1 MIKFTGRSH
10 TSIFTPT
17 FAASFLFFSTLATQ
31 AQIKQP
37 LAPLPTQSLPAAGQ
51 QQAAAQNN
59 YIDDVNSLSATGG
72 VFHYYVMALEGPGNS
87 YGFADSARSN
97 TMMALQKPRVYV
109 PSAFNPGSSHTE
121 NQKFIPVGVFI
132 NSKDYLFQIYN
143 RWGQLLFETTE
154 INKGW
159 DGTYKGEDAA
169 QGVYTY
175 FVRFTTSDG
184 QLFEKRGTVT
194 LIR

>member
-1 MIKFTGRSH
+1 MLLKVEAKSDLH
-10 TSIFTPT
+10 NVLQWTPYKGYLGNPT
-17 FAASFLFFSTLATQ
+17 TYAIYRKVDGVLN
-31 AQIKQP
+31 
-37 LAPLPTQSLPAAGQ
+37 PLPIATVPAAQ
-51 QQAAAQNN
+51 TN

-121 NQKFIPVGVFI
+121 NQTFIPVGVFI
-132 NSKDYLFQIYN
+132 NSKDYLFQVYN

>member
-1 MIKFTGRSH
+1 
-10 TSIFTPT
+10 
-17 FAASFLFFSTLATQ
+17 
-31 AQIKQP
+31 
-37 LAPLPTQSLPAAGQ
+37 
-51 QQAAAQNN
+51 
-59 YIDDVNSLSATGG
+59 
-72 VFHYYVMALEGPGNS
+72 
-87 YGFADSARSN
+87 
-97 TMMALQKPRVYV
+97 V

-121 NQKFIPVGVFI
+121 NHTFIPVGVFI